1 MSRLSLFARSASF
14 GTGHFVLHTFVGVI
28 GYLFTVLL
36 MEGLSGD
43 LWYSPAIWLPCLL
56 IGFFMNRKLHHRAAV
71 LVWLGG
77 LLWFMF
83 TTGYISHTGF
93 HWVSWTK
100 YREQIQFPLRN
111 SDCAGNECL
120 NYVFGTLPLLNSV
133 SYSIGAALGL
143 LRKADRSEG

>member
-56 IGFFMNRKLHHRAAV
+56 LTMYSEH
-71 LVWLGG
+71 
-77 LLWFMF
+77 
-83 TTGYISHTGF
+83 SHF
-93 HWVSWTK
+93 
-100 YREQIQFPLRN
+100 
-111 SDCAGNECL
+111 
-120 NYVFGTLPLLNSV
+120 
-133 SYSIGAALGL
+133 
-143 LRKADRSEG
+143 